1 MVESLYSATRIAAK
15 KDTDGDSVYQ
25 AAAEEMKSLK
35 SSFDKPSGNWT
46 LIQDK
51 SAATATLRDKL
62 K

>member
-1 MVESLYSATRIAAK
+1 MVDSLYTVTQIATK
-15 KDTDGDSVYQ
+15 KETDGDSVYR

-51 SAATATLRDKL
+51 SAATSTSGDRL